1 MKGLT
6 VSEKMSNT
14 YWTLE
19 YSDKENEYTD
29 KAKEILYNRLMN
41 SDFSEFTEE
50 ESDIIAYAFMALED
64 EQVII

>member
-64 EQVII
+64 E